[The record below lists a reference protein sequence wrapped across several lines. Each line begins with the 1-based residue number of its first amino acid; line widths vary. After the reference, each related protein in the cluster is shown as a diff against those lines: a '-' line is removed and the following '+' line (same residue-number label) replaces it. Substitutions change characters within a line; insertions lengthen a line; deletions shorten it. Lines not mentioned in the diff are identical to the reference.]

1 MRVLVAE
8 DDPISRRV
16 LASMLGKWGFEVVM
30 TSDGMEAD
38 AILSGDDPPRLA
50 ILDWMMPGID
60 GVEVTRRIRQSDR
73 QDYVY
78 VILLTAKDRQEDI
91 IAGLEAGADDYVV
104 KPFDAGELKVRLRAA
119 QRIVKLQAELVEARD
134 SLHYQA
140 TRDVLTGLWN
150 RRAIL
155 KLLDDELERSARED
169 HPVAVIMGDLDSF
182 KSIND
187 AYGHAAGD
195 EVLRQAAVRM
205 GGVLRAYDQLGRYGG
220 EEFLVVLP
228 GCSAVDAMP
237 LAERIRAAVADEPV
251 EWEGLDLSFTV
262 SLGIATTEKL
272 VRLDAEVLIRQADAA
287 LYHAKQSGRNRVEY
301 AAGSG

>member
-1 MRVLVAE
+1 MRILVAE

-16 LASMLGKWGFEVVM
+16 LASMLDKWGFEVVG
-30 TSDGMEAD
+30 TCDGSEAH
-38 AILSGDDPPRLA
+38 ALLSGDDPPRLA

-60 GVEVTRRIRQSDR
+60 GVDLTRRLRRSDR

-140 TRDVLTGLWN
+140 TRDALTGLWN

-155 KLLDDELERSARED
+155 KLLDDELDRAARD
-169 HPVAVIMGDLDSF
+169 GHPVAVIMGDLDFF
-182 KSIND
+182 KRIND

-195 EVLRQAAVRM
+195 EVLREAAARM
-205 GGVLRAYDQLGRYGG
+205 GGALRAYDQLGRYGG

-228 GCSAVDAMP
+228 GCRADDAVP
-237 LAERIRAAVADEPV
+237 LAERIRTTVAGEPV
-251 EWEGLDLSFTV
+251 GWEGFSLPFTV
-262 SLGIATTEKL
+262 SLGIATTETPDG
-272 VRLDAEVLIRQADAA
+272 LDAEGLICRADAA
-287 LYHAKQSGRNRVEY
+287 LYRAKQTGRNRVKC
-301 AAGSG
+301 AAGSA